1 MNMKYLS
8 TIICCAAVIAAGIT
22 FSACKSTAVD
32 LSNCERVLVD
42 DNNNQDVT
50 VHKNKMLCVK
60 LKAQLGTGYGW
71 SVAGT
76 ADILS
81 LQGQPDTEP
90 AAKNLPGGA
99 EHQVFRFSAVKAG
112 SGNLEL
118 HYIRPWLKNEPPAK
132 KFKVKVTVVE

>member
-1 MNMKYLS
+1 MIYLR
-8 TIICCAAVIAAGIT
+8 TIICVSAALVAGIT
-22 FSACKSTAVD
+22 FSSCKSTAVD
-32 LSNCERVLVD
+32 LSNCERVISEE
-42 DNNNQDVT
+42 NNNQNIT
-50 VHKNKMLCVK
+50 MHTNKMLCVK

-76 ADILS
+76 INILS
-81 LQGQPDTEP
+81 LAGQPETEP
-90 AAKNLPGGA
+90 AAKKLAGGT

-132 KFKVKVTVVE
+132 KFKVNVTVVD